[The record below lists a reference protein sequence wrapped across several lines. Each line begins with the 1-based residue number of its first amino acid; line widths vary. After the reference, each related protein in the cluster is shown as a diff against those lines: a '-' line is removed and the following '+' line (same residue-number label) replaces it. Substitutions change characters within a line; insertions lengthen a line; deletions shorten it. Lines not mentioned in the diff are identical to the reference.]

1 MKPLINHPQKG
12 NTSFFYR
19 IETIRIDRSMPKKA
33 YEKIWIRDVEIIYT
47 GKEHGLYRYHL
58 LCSNINFRADLSVPG
73 ITFLRRAA
81 YLFDEIKIS
90 VTQNGEIIKIN
101 NLAVLQ
107 KRWACIQQELAGDN
121 KGAAVDSFFYSISN
135 SIADEGKLI
144 EFLSGYKMYG
154 LYFNGLW
161 GNNILNKIYKR
172 QKVDYD
178 LLQGKFIEENCS
190 AKLLGTETVFSVM
203 ADVEK
208 ETVKQYE
215 GQFIYNAER
224 LTEGIVEIEHENDQI
239 KYSILWVG

>member
-1 MKPLINHPQKG
+1 
-12 NTSFFYR
+12 
-19 IETIRIDRSMPKKA
+19 
-33 YEKIWIRDVEIIYT
+33 
-47 GKEHGLYRYHL
+47 
-58 LCSNINFRADLSVPG
+58 
-73 ITFLRRAA
+73 
-81 YLFDEIKIS
+81 
-90 VTQNGEIIKIN
+90 
-101 NLAVLQ
+101 
-107 KRWACIQQELAGDN
+107 
-121 KGAAVDSFFYSISN
+121 
-135 SIADEGKLI
+135 
-144 EFLSGYKMYG
+144 MYG

-215 GQFIYNAER
+215 GQFMYNAKR
-224 LTEGIVEIEHENDQI
+224 LTEGIVEIEHENEQI